1 MRPWGGGGGG
11 HCFCG
16 GRTFKLDQLL
26 MKHLD
31 RSGNIYIL
39 SFEISRINMLFVGK
53 FIELA
58 FPWLIT
64 MYVVEFHKTS
74 SGWIIVLWSML

>member
-1 MRPWGGGGGG
+1 
-11 HCFCG
+11 
-16 GRTFKLDQLL
+16 
-26 MKHLD
+26 
-31 RSGNIYIL
+31 
-39 SFEISRINMLFVGK
+39 MLFVGK

-74 SGWIIVLWSML
+74 IVGVDYRSLVNVVTTLFEESQGKSLFIYILQGKFFNCLLILLVNNNLAKYT